1 MTRERKKHYAKLL
14 LPAIILML
22 SAVPSAARSDSL
34 PYRSYAYGTTGWPF
48 YMQSPY
54 IPIGIIGQSLFA
66 DGGGGPPAAV
76 KGLNNPGDFYIASDG
91 AIYIADTGNAR
102 VVKVSQEGLLLKEYG
117 KDLLSAPEGVY
128 VAGDGTVYVADTGH
142 GQLVKFEP
150 GGNVSAILKAPD
162 DARIS
167 GMMFTPVDIA
177 VDDRGFIYVLLKGN
191 NEGLLIMTPEGGF
204 QGFFARNNTQVALEE
219 RIKRIFYTREQVAT
233 NANVVAASVTGLAYG
248 KDGFV
253 YTCTS
258 TLKEGQVKK
267 FNANGVDLFNSL
279 DTRVTVNRRTGAL
292 SAISSLF
299 VDESGVIY
307 TVDNM
312 NGAVILYDANGKPLL
327 MFGEKLSGNE
337 RRIGFFSDPVAI
349 SVSKQGTLMVLDR
362 AYNGIHMFRP
372 APLTATILEAVA
384 LYNDGRYEQAEG
396 MWQAI
401 LKANSSYYLANQG
414 LGRVAYMRGQW
425 QESMAQM
432 RLAMDQTHY
441 SEALWKYRALV
452 TQQYAGTVMAALL
465 ILAAAHL
472 ILTRVFHVHLF
483 RLARRAAAKVRKK
496 TILPLYKAAPWLGRR
511 AGELRYSLNIIR
523 HPVDTYYEATRGTKG
538 SVPTAFILFFLFLC
552 AMLLDKALVNFV
564 FDAYGIRGLSLATA
578 ALTYVLPVFLWGL
591 GNYLVGAITK
601 GQGTLRG
608 IIISIAYAL
617 IPMMLFSPLL
627 ALLSN
632 VLTLA
637 EGSIYW
643 ISRTVLMLWTALLLV
658 LQVKEIHG
666 YEVGET
672 LRNILWILFVAAMAM
687 VAAAAMGG
695 IFYQAYNFL
704 NEFFRELFAYV

>member
-1 MTRERKKHYAKLL
+1 MTRQRKAQYNKCLL
-14 LPAIILML
+14 LAILLLLSVAPA
-22 SAVPSAARSDSL
+22 AARCDSL

-54 IPIGIIGQSLFA
+54 IPLGIIGQSLLA
-66 DGGGGPPAAV
+66 DQGDGAPAAV
-76 KGLNNPGDFYIASDG
+76 KGLNNPGDFYVSSDG

-102 VVKVSQEGLLLKEYG
+102 VVKVSQDGLLLQEYG
-117 KDLLSAPEGVY
+117 TDLLSAPEGVY
-128 VAGDGTVYVADTGH
+128 VTGDGTVYVADTGH

-150 GGNVSAILKAPD
+150 GGAVSAILKSPD

-258 TLKEGQVKK
+258 TLKAGQIKK

-279 DTRVTVNRRTGAL
+279 DTRVIVNRRTGAL

-312 NGAVILYDANGKPLL
+312 NGVVILYDANGKPLL
-327 MFGEKLSGNE
+327 MFGEKLTGNE

-349 SVSKQGTLMVLDR
+349 SVTKQGTLMVLDR

-372 APLTATILEAVA
+372 APLTATILSAVA
-384 LYNDGRYEQAEG
+384 LYNDGRYEQAEE
-396 MWQAI
+396 MWKTI

-414 LGRVAYMRGQW
+414 LGRVAYMRGEW

-432 RLAMDQTHY
+432 RLARNQTHY

-452 TQQYAGTVMAALL
+452 TQKYAGAVMAALL
-465 ILAAAHL
+465 ILAVVHL
-472 ILTRVFHVHLF
+472 ILTRVFHVHLL
-483 RLARRAAAKVRKK
+483 RLARRGAAKVHEKAV
-496 TILPLYKAAPWLGRR
+496 LPLYKAAPWLGRR
-511 AGELRYSLNIIR
+511 VSELRYSLNIIR
-523 HPVDTYYEATRGTKG
+523 HPIDTYYEATRGARG
-538 SVPTAFILFFLFLC
+538 SVPTALILFFLYLC

-564 FDAYGIRGLSLATA
+564 FDSSGIRGLSLATA

-608 IIISIAYAL
+608 IIISIIYAL
-617 IPMMLFSPLL
+617 IPMMLFSPVL

-632 VLTLA
+632 ALTLA

-666 YEVGET
+666 YEMGET
-672 LRNILWILFVAAMAM
+672 VRNILWILFVAAMAM

>member
-1 MTRERKKHYAKLL
+1 MLAILL
-14 LPAIILML
+14 LL
-22 SAVPSAARSDSL
+22 SLPSALARSESL

-54 IPIGIIGQSLFA
+54 IPLGIIGQNLFA
-66 DGGGGPPAAV
+66 DQGGDAPVAV
-76 KGLNNPGDFYIASDG
+76 GGLNNPGDFYVSSDG

-102 VVKVSQEGLLLKEYG
+102 VVKVSEEGLLLKEYG
-117 KDLLSAPEGVY
+117 TGQLSAPEGVF
-128 VAGDGTVYVADTGH
+128 VAEDGTVYVADTGN
-142 GQLVKFEP
+142 GRLVKFEP
-150 GGNVSAILKAPD
+150 GGLVIGILPAPV

-204 QGFFARNNTQVALEE
+204 QGFFARNNTQVSLEE

-258 TLKEGQVKK
+258 TLKEGQIKK
-267 FNANGVDLFNSL
+267 FNANGVDLLYSL
-279 DTRVTVNRRTGAL
+279 DTRVIVDRHKSAL

-299 VDESGVIY
+299 VDESGVIF

-312 NGAVILYDANGKPLL
+312 NGVVILYDANGKPLL
-327 MFGEKLSGNE
+327 MFGEKLTGNE

-349 SVSKQGTLMVLDR
+349 SVTKQGTLMVLDR

-372 APLTATILEAVA
+372 APLTATILSAVA

-396 MWQAI
+396 MWKSI
-401 LKANSSYYLANQG
+401 LKANASYYLANQG
-414 LGRVAYMRGQW
+414 LGRVAYMRGEW

-432 RLAMDQTHY
+432 RLALNQTHY
-441 SEALWKYRALV
+441 SEALWKYRAFV
-452 TQQYAGTVMAALL
+452 TQMYAGAVMAALL
-465 ILAAAHL
+465 ILAAVLL
-472 ILTRVFHVHLF
+472 ILTRVLHVHPL
-483 RLARRAAAKVRKK
+483 RLLRRGAAKVHEKAV
-496 TILPLYKAAPWLGRR
+496 LPLYRAVPWLGRR

-523 HPVDTYYEATRGTKG
+523 HPIDTYYEVTRGTKG
-538 SVPTAFILFFLFLC
+538 SVPAALILFFLFLC
-552 AMLLDKALVNFV
+552 AMILDKALVNFV
-564 FDAYGIRGLSLATA
+564 FDPYGIRGVSLVSAV
-578 ALTYVLPVFLWGL
+578 LTYVLPVFLWVL

-608 IIISIAYAL
+608 IIISIVYAL
-617 IPMMLFSPLL
+617 IPMMLFSPVL
-627 ALLSN
+627 ALASN
-632 VLTLA
+632 ALTLA
-637 EGSIYW
+637 EASIYW
-643 ISRTVLMLWTALLLV
+643 IGRTVLMLWTALLLA

-672 LRNILWILFVAAMAM
+672 VRNILWILFVSAMAVV
-687 VAAAAMGG
+687 VAAAVGG